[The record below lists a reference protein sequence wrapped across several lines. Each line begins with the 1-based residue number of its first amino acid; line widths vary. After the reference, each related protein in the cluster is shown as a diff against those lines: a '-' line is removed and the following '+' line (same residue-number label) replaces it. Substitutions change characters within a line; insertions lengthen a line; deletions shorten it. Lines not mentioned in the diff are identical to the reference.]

1 MDFNLTTEQKALK
14 AEFDEFFKEEE
25 KRAPENWI
33 GGFETRFENDENW
46 EYYRSCIDNAAK
58 KGWLSLPWPKQ
69 YGGRELSYIEQALF
83 AQSAEYHRVPAIDVH
98 LSIVSAG
105 ILAFGSDEIKNEW
118 LPRMAKG
125 EIDFAQ
131 CWSEPNAGS
140 DLASLTTKAV
150 EDGDDYIINGQK
162 IWTTGAHRANHLF
175 IVARTNPDVKN
186 TKGLTY
192 FLCDINLPGIEVR
205 RLDYMNRAHVYNEVF
220 FDDLRVPKKN
230 IVGDVNNGWYVTM
243 AGANFERS
251 GAGGIAA
258 MQRDMEDLV
267 QFCKEHT
274 RNGQALSKDPMV
286 RRKLAQTTV
295 EIEKARQ
302 WAYWVSWQQSAD
314 PWAFSEPSAAK
325 LFMTELLVHLS
336 NTAVE
341 IMGLYGTL
349 KQGSK
354 WALLKGKFESM
365 CQATLGFT
373 IAGGSSETQKNIIAW
388 MGLGLPRMK

>member
-1 MDFNLTTEQKALK
+1 MDFQLTQEQQKLK
-14 AEFDEFFKEEE
+14 AEFDEFFKAEE
-25 KRAPENWI
+25 KRAPENWV
-33 GGFETRFENDENW
+33 GGFETRFETDENW

-69 YGGRELSYIEQALF
+69 YGGQELSFIEQALF

-105 ILAFGSDEIKNEW
+105 ILEYGSEEIKSEW

-125 EIDFAQ
+125 EIHYAQ

-162 IWTTGAHRANHLF
+162 IWTTGAHRANYLF
-175 IVARTNPDVKN
+175 ILARTDPNVAKH
-186 TKGLTY
+186 KGLTY
-192 FLCDINLPGIEVR
+192 FLCDINLPGITVR
-205 RLDYMNRAHVYNEVF
+205 PLYYMNRGHVYNETF
-220 FDDLRVPKKN
+220 FDDVRIPKKN
-230 IVGDVNNGWYVTM
+230 IVGQINQGWYVTM

-251 GAGGIAA
+251 GAGGVAA
-258 MQRDMEDLV
+258 MKRDMEDLV
-267 QFCKEHT
+267 QFCKENT
-274 RNGQALSKDPMV
+274 RGRQPLAKDPMIQ
-286 RRKLAQTTV
+286 RKLAQLAV
-295 EIEKARQ
+295 EVEMAQQ
-302 WAYWVSWQQSAD
+302 WSYWVSWQQSKN
-314 PWAFSEPSAAK
+314 PFSFAEPSAGK
-325 LFMTELLVHLS
+325 YFLTELMVRLS

-354 WALLKGKFESM
+354 WAALKGKFEGM

-373 IAGGSSETQKNIIAW
+373 IAGGSSEIQKNIIAW